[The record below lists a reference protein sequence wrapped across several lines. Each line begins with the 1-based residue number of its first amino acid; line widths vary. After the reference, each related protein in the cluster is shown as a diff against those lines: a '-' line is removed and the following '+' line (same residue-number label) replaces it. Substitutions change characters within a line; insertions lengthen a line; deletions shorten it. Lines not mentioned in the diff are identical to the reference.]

1 MTLVGLSEL
10 QSDFK
15 PYMLVTPLQDAVI
28 IKSDNNVF
36 LVLQITPFTL
46 LRRNKDAM
54 RHGLLPYV
62 KSELLTTHSD
72 KLATKWAARELK
84 FW

>member
-15 PYMLVTPLQDAVI
+15 PYMLVTPLQDVAI
-28 IKSDNNVF
+28 IKSDNNVCF

-46 LRRNKDAM
+46 LRRSKDAL
-54 RHGLLPYV
+54 RHDLLAYV
-62 KSELLTTHSD
+62 KSEL
-72 KLATKWAARELK
+72 
-84 FW
+84 